1 MSPRR
6 LALAAALIGAA
17 PLLATGTT
25 PPSNSHSPA
34 SKSAS
39 SKARAG
45 AERDVAGALLDQ
57 VSSAAGALVPG
68 EWVTYRVSGGP
79 GREAFW
85 RMAVVGK
92 ERDAQGREAR
102 WVELDFGQHPNM
114 VAPMAQMRAL
124 MTPLSGRWEMS
135 RLFVGYG
142 AARPFEV
149 DPAELHLWG
158 GGPQKP
164 SVAKPQRAPADVRE
178 HVRVVRG
185 QPQRLMTQA
194 GSLLADP
201 VEVFFRGTSVRRIW
215 TSDAIPVIG
224 LVKIEL
230 PGTGHVLEV
239 RDHGIDARP
248 MMVLPPPDA
257 PTVSFE
263 RIDARM
269 GAEAPTA
276 EEEPKR

>member
-1 MSPRR
+1 MRR
-6 LALAAALIGAA
+6 YPSLVAALWLAAPSLALGAV
-17 PLLATGTT
+17 
-25 PPSNSHSPA
+25 PPGAQGPA
-34 SKSAS
+34 
-39 SKARAG
+39 AG
-45 AERDVAGALLDQ
+45 APAGPTTRSDRVVAGALLDQ
-57 VSSAAGALVPG
+57 VAESAAGLVVG

-85 RMAVVGK
+85 RIAVVGT
-92 ERDAQGREAR
+92 ERDAKGREAR

-114 VAPMAQMRAL
+114 VAPIAQMRAL
-124 MTPLSGRWEMS
+124 MTPLASRWEMS

-149 DPAELHLWG
+149 DPDQIDLWG

-164 SVAKPQRAPADVRE
+164 PAAKQPKVPAGVRE

-185 QPQRLMTQA
+185 QPQRIMTQA
-194 GSLLADP
+194 GSVLADP
-201 VEVFFRGTSVRRIW
+201 VEVFYRGTSVRKIW
-215 TSDAIPVIG
+215 TSAAIPVIG

-239 RDHGIDARP
+239 RDHGIDAKP

-257 PTVSFE
+257 PTVTLE
-263 RIDARM
+263 RP
-269 GAEAPTA
+269 GAPGGTRATPA
-276 EEEPKR
+276 EEEPTP